1 MPIPLTLPCPQHRT
15 KEMTLSSEPTTTA
28 AEASHGT
35 PAAATEAAIGVA
47 ETPVEVEIGVAVET
61 GVAEM
66 EAETGVAEA
75 IGKHS
80 VWL

>member
-1 MPIPLTLPCPQHRT
+1 MPIPLTLPCPEHLT
-15 KEMTLSSEPTTTA
+15 KEMMRSSEPTITA

-35 PAAATEAAIGVA
+35 TVAATTA
-47 ETPVEVEIGVAVET
+47 EIGVAGTPVEAET
-61 GVAEM
+61 GVVEM

-75 IGKHS
+75 IGKRS